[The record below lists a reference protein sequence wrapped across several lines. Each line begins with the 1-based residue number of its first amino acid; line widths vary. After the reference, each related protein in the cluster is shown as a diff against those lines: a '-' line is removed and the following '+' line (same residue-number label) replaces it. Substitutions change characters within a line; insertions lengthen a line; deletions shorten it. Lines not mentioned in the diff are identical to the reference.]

1 MGRSTLWMPVL
12 FFLIFFVI
20 AGIVPDTSFATD
32 QKHKILYVDSYH
44 AEYPWSAG
52 ITSSIKKVLADRA
65 DIKLKIVRMDTKRNI
80 SEKYKK
86 EVALKVKQ
94 LIEEW
99 RPDLVIASDD
109 NASKYLV
116 APYYRDSDL
125 PFVFCGINGSAEPYG
140 FPTKNITG
148 MIEVALVEE
157 GVKALRNLTTKNRRI
172 GFIAADVT
180 STHQILDYA
189 RTIVNIPAERVHFV
203 MTMEQWQS
211 AYLELQKTADI
222 LIVGPWHGITGWN
235 EKENVAFILE
245 NSRIPSVSFYNY
257 MYQYS
262 LLSFGTLAEEQ
273 GEYAARTALAIL
285 DGENPANIPIARNHK
300 AKILLNMKLAK
311 KMGIK
316 FPLSLIQNASFIS
329 ATKKKLLYVN
339 SYHRGY
345 GWSDGIESGLLK
357 ALSITVREDG
367 SFDTS
372 DSEVKIKIVRMDT
385 KRNPGVAFIKRAA
398 LKAKKIIDAWQ
409 PDIVVASDDNAAKYL
424 IAPYYKNS
432 ELPVVFCGVNYS
444 ADQYGFPTDNITGMV
459 EISPTLQVLNSLK
472 AYAQGER
479 VGYLGTNVLTGRKDV
494 EWLLAQPE
502 VNLVSTRLVDTFEEW
517 KKSYLKLQ
525 ESVDMLLMIN
535 PVSVSGWN
543 HEEAVRFVLEKT
555 KIPSGTTLLHTTP
568 YVLLGHVKSAEEQG
582 WWSGKTAL
590 KILRG
595 ILPSQIPLAKNQCSH
610 YYLNMEL
617 VKKLK
622 IQITMQDVEDATFVG
637 MEKR

>member
-1 MGRSTLWMPVL
+1 
-12 FFLIFFVI
+12 
-20 AGIVPDTSFATD
+20 
-32 QKHKILYVDSYH
+32 
-44 AEYPWSAG
+44 
-52 ITSSIKKVLADRA
+52 
-65 DIKLKIVRMDTKRNI
+65 MDTKRNI

-86 EVALKVKQ
+86 EAALKVKK
-94 LIEEW
+94 LIEQW
-99 RPDLVIASDD
+99 RPDIVIASDD

-125 PFVFCGINGSAEPYG
+125 PFVFCGINGSADPYG

-148 MIEVALVEE
+148 MVEVALVEE

-180 STHQILDYA
+180 STHQILDYG
-189 RTIVNIPAERVHFV
+189 RTIINIPPERVHFV
-203 MTMEQWQS
+203 TTMEQWQS
-211 AYLELQKTADI
+211 AYLQLQRTADI
-222 LIVGPWHGITGWN
+222 LLVGPWNGISGWD

-273 GEYAARTALAIL
+273 GEYAAKTALAIL
-285 DGENPANIPIARNHK
+285 DGEKPANFPIVRNHK

-316 FPLSLIQNASFIS
+316 FPISLVQNASFIS

-339 SYHRGY
+339 SYHHGY

-357 ALSITVREDG
+357 ALSITVRDDG
-367 SFDTS
+367 SFDTTDS
-372 DSEVKIKIVRMDT
+372 DVEIKMAYMDT
-385 KRNPGVAFIKRAA
+385 KRNPGETFKKQAA
-398 LKAKKIIDAWQ
+398 LKVKSVIDEWQ
-409 PDIVVASDDNAAKYL
+409 PDIVVASDDNASMYL
-424 IAPYYKNS
+424 IAPYYRNS
-432 ELPVVFCGVNYS
+432 ELPFVFCGVNYS

-459 EISPTLQVLNSLK
+459 EISPTLQVLKALK
-472 AYAQGER
+472 PYAQGER
-479 VGYLGTNVLTGRKDV
+479 VGYLGTNVLAGRKDV
-494 EWLLAQPE
+494 EWLLLQPDI
-502 VNLVSTRLVDTFEEW
+502 NLVVTRLVDTFAEW

-535 PVSVSGWN
+535 PLSVSGWN
-543 HEEAVRFVLEKT
+543 HEEAVRFVLEET
-555 KIPSGTTLLHTTP
+555 KIPSGTTLLQAVP
-568 YVLLGHVKSAEEQG
+568 YVLLGHVMVAEEQG
-582 WWSGKTAL
+582 WWAGKTAL
-590 KILRG
+590 KILKG
-595 ILPSQIPLAKNQCSH
+595 ILPSQIPLTRNQSSS

-617 VKKLK
+617 AKKLK
-622 IQITMQDVEDATFVG
+622 IQITMQDIKNATFVD

>member
-1 MGRSTLWMPVL
+1 MPVL
-12 FFLIFFVI
+12 FSLLFLVI
-20 AGIVPDTSFATD
+20 AGVVPGTSFAAE

-52 ITSSIKKVLADRA
+52 ITSSIKKVLAERS
-65 DIKLKIVRMDTKRNI
+65 DIKFKIVRMDTKRNI
-80 SEKYKK
+80 SEEFKK
-86 EVALKVKQ
+86 EAALKVKK

-99 RPDLVIASDD
+99 HPDIVIASDD

-125 PFVFCGINGSAEPYG
+125 PFVFCGINGSAKPYG

-157 GVKALRNLTTKNRRI
+157 GVKALQKLTPKNQRI

-189 RTIVNIPAERVHFV
+189 RTIVDIPPERIHFV
-203 MTMEQWQS
+203 TTMEQWQS
-211 AYLELQKTADI
+211 AYKQLQKTADI
-222 LIVGPWHGITGWN
+222 LLVGPWHGITGWD
-235 EKENVAFILE
+235 EKENVAFILK

-285 DGENPANIPIARNHK
+285 DGENPANIPVVRNHK

-357 ALSITVREDG
+357 ALSITVKDDG
-367 SFDTS
+367 SFDTTDS
-372 DSEVKIKIVRMDT
+372 DVEIKMVRLDT
-385 KRNPGVAFIKRAA
+385 KRNPEVTFKKQAA
-398 LKAKKIIDAWQ
+398 LKAKKIIDEWQ
-409 PDIVVASDDNAAKYL
+409 PDIVVVSDDNAAKYL

-444 ADQYGFPTDNITGMV
+444 AAQYGFPTDNITGMIEV
-459 EISPTLQVLNSLK
+459 SPNLQVVKSLK
-472 AYAQGER
+472 PYAHGER

-502 VNLVSTRLVDTFEEW
+502 IKMVTTRLVDTFEEW
-517 KKSYLKLQ
+517 KKAYLKFQ
-525 ESVDMLLMIN
+525 NSVDMLLMIN
-535 PVSVSGWN
+535 PLSVSGWN
-543 HEEAVRFVLEKT
+543 HEEAVRLILEET
-555 KIPSGTTLLHTTP
+555 KIPSGTTLLQTVP

-582 WWSGKTAL
+582 WWAGKTAL
-590 KILRG
+590 KILKG
-595 ILPSQIPLAKNQCSH
+595 IPPSQIPLAKNKTSH
-610 YYLNMEL
+610 YYLNMIL
-617 VKKLK
+617 AKKLK
-622 IQITMQDVEDATFVG
+622 IQITMQDIEKATFAN